1 MNKKIRDISTEFKQK
16 KKEKEFKKAKPE
28 IKSEL

>member
-1 MNKKIRDISTEFKQK
+1 MNKKIRNISTELKQK
-16 KKEKEFKKAKPE
+16 KRKLKKAKPE

>member
-1 MNKKIRDISTEFKQK
+1 MNKKIRNISTEFKQK
-16 KKEKEFKKAKPE
+16 KKRKLKKAKPE

>member
-1 MNKKIRDISTEFKQK
+1 MNKKIRNISTEFKQK
-16 KKEKEFKKAKPE
+16 KKKRKLKKAKPE